1 MNGQFLASDSATLGG
16 VAMGTYTL
24 VEPVNSQA
32 SFGGWWKI
40 DVATSFNTT
49 VKTITTP
56 QFVIQDIITQN
67 ESKSAEIYYNTMDDV
82 YALNQ
87 VTDPTKGG
95 RLGHLSFYNKQGQS
109 DMSPFWFFRGPKAW
123 TDTLNVANTFTTVSY
138 THLTLPTTPYV

>member
-40 DVATSFNTT
+40 DVATSNTT

-56 QFVIQDIITQN
+56 QFVIQDITI
-67 ESKSAEIYYNTMDDV
+67 SK
-82 YALNQ
+82 
-87 VTDPTKGG
+87 
-95 RLGHLSFYNKQGQS
+95 
-109 DMSPFWFFRGPKAW
+109 
-123 TDTLNVANTFTTVSY
+123 
-138 THLTLPTTPYV
+138 